1 MTPPAVPRWMYAGAL
16 LVQLFGL
23 TLFLA
28 LAVRVLAFP
37 YPLHL
42 GEGPILD
49 QVARLAAGEPLYR
62 TSVATPPYTI
72 TNYPPVFMLA
82 QWPLFELFGPAL
94 WYGRAISQ
102 ISALA
107 AGLLVALTVYRL
119 SGDRLPAALAGLAVV
134 TAPAI
139 AYWSQLNRIDA
150 LALALSWAGIATV
163 IRSRPGTRAIVL
175 GALLLTA
182 SVYTRQTFLL
192 AAPAGVAAWLAAS
205 RRWRDAATIVAIV
218 AVLSGVVFLSV
229 NWWTGGGFLF
239 NIVTGNLHQ
248 LDVRRLKG
256 SFIALGFMAPAL
268 VLSGVAAIFFV
279 RGPAGWFARVYII
292 AAAIAAIS
300 VAKPGSAVNYWFELL
315 AGCAAG
321 LGLAVSRPSRVPRLV
336 QIALLVL
343 ISANTLLALRDF
355 RFGDELYERLERRQ
369 QNARLLALVSEAGP
383 PILVDDASALVPLAG
398 QPLYIE
404 SLLMKY
410 LQAAGH
416 WSSQPLVEDIRNRRF
431 PLILLADTVS
441 DDGWVIEERWSPE
454 VIEAVRA
461 HYQRT
466 ERLPVSDVLVTSVYR
481 PSRKR

>member
-1 MTPPAVPRWMYAGAL
+1 MTRWTAHRAIQIGAL
-16 LVQLFGL
+16 AVQFFGL
-23 TLFLA
+23 AMFLT

-62 TSVATPPYTI
+62 TSVATPPYII

-82 QWPLFELFGPAL
+82 QWPFFELFGPAL

-102 ISALA
+102 LSALA
-107 AGLLVALTVYRL
+107 AGLCVALTVHRL
-119 SGDRLPAALAGLAVV
+119 GGERGPSLLAGLAAV

-163 IRSRPGTRAIVL
+163 IRGRPGPRALVA
-175 GALLLTA
+175 GAALLTA
-182 SVYTRQTFLL
+182 SIYTRQTFLL
-192 AAPAGVAAWLAAS
+192 AGPAAVAAWLVAS
-205 RRWRDAATIVAIV
+205 RRWRDAAMMVGLVALSSAAIFF
-218 AVLSGVVFLSV
+218 VL

-239 NIVTGNLHQ
+239 NTVTGNSHQ
-248 LDVRRLKG
+248 LDFRRLEG

-268 VLSGVAAIFFV
+268 VVSGAAAMLFV
-279 RGPAGWFARVYII
+279 RGPSAWFARAYLV
-292 AAAIAAIS
+292 AAAVAALS

-321 LGLAVSRPSRVPRLV
+321 LGLVLSRVSRAPGPV
-336 QIALLVL
+336 QVALLAL
-343 ISANTLLALRDF
+343 LSANTLLGLRDF
-355 RFGDELYERLERRQ
+355 RYGDELYERMERRDG
-369 QNARLLALVSEAGP
+369 NARLLALVRDAGP
-383 PILVDDASALVPLAG
+383 PALVDDASALVPLAG
-398 QPLYIE
+398 QRLYIE

-416 WSSQPLVEDIRNRRF
+416 WSSQPLVDDIRRRRF
-431 PLILLADTVS
+431 PLILLTDTLA

-454 VIEAVRA
+454 VVDAIRA

-466 ERLPVSDVLVTSVYR
+466 ERVPVSDVLVTSVYR
-481 PSRKR
+481 PK